1 MKTSKRRF
9 DQAILLIVFVLL
21 GSPVFAQSFKTEIE
35 KHREDYRQAFLNET
49 RSPLKQQDLINLSF
63 YEPDSN
69 YVVTATIKMLTDEQP
84 FLMPTHSG
92 KPQQY
97 IRYAHVKF
105 NLNGK
110 PQQMTIY
117 KSIALAQLANFK
129 DYLFLPFTDA
139 TNGKETY
146 SGGRYIDLNAK
157 DINTDVIKIDFNKAY
172 NPYCAYSDGY
182 QCPKPPSENTIKQDV
197 NAGEKAFS
205 GEKKT

>member
-63 YEPDSN
+63 YEPESN

-182 QCPKPPSENTIKQDV
+182 QCPKPPTENTIKQDV